1 MDVVWSR
8 EFLIALLSFVT
19 PTALAAL
26 LVYRR
31 MVKSDL
37 VRRRMRVKMTEA
49 TVRRALQASEP
60 PRAPAVVVEPVVAAA
75 PAMAPAAAAVASG
88 QSLQQSLENL
98 RRVLMDFRSSIQ
110 HSRSALED
118 LRERDCQFSQDLGR
132 ASEVMQHAFSK

>member
-8 EFLIALLSFVT
+8 DFLIALLSFVT

-31 MVKSDL
+31 MVRSDL
-37 VRRRMRVKMTEA
+37 VRRRMRMKMTEA
-49 TVRRALQASEP
+49 TVRRALQPSEP
-60 PRAPAVVVEPVVAAA
+60 PPAPAVVVAPVATA
-75 PAMAPAAAAVASG
+75 PAPAAVASG

-110 HSRSALED
+110 HSRNALEE
-118 LRERDCQFSQDLGR
+118 LQESDCQFSQDLGR

>member
-8 EFLIALLSFVT
+8 DFLIALLAFVT
-19 PTALAAL
+19 PMALAAL

-31 MVKSDL
+31 VVKSDL
-37 VRRRMRVKMTEA
+37 VRRRMRMKMTEA
-49 TVRRALQASEP
+49 TVRRVLQPVET
-60 PRAPAVVVEPVVAAA
+60 PAVVAAPVVDAA
-75 PAMAPAAAAVASG
+75 PPTTAAAASE

-98 RRVLMDFRSSIQ
+98 RQVLMDFRSSIQ

-118 LRERDCQFSQDLGR
+118 LRESDCQFSEDLGR